1 MVVEPI
7 MRDER
12 LASINPYFQHRECV
26 YPYFYTFKIEKKP
39 ILDILY
45 EMYKS
50 MSINEF
56 MGKSYE
62 LCLNHEEEIR
72 KHIKESE
79 Q

>member
-12 LASINPYFQHRECV
+12 LASINPYFQNEGCV
-26 YPYFYTFKIEKKP
+26 YPYFYTLKIEKKP

-56 MGKSYE
+56 MEKGYE
-62 LCLNHEEEIR
+62 LCSKHEDEIR
-72 KHIKESE
+72 RHIKENE